1 MKKEEDE
8 DHFSS
13 DNSAISENPEFSN
26 KSNNNLKDSEE
37 LKNNENNKN
46 NINEEESRKSYNSL
60 FSFSVFSRNGDDNLI
75 FTNKVNEGFNII
87 EEKLSEENIRTSDI
101 INKIS
106 IWESIKQQLTNF
118 KNQIIFNYNI
128 FTGLTNLNLNSPKL
142 PKEIQIFDEKYSKQD
157 EQLISIL
164 KNIPWFS
171 YRKDFEQ
178 IKEKEVI
185 YTSDA
190 GWGCMIRA
198 SQMILSQGIYKLFSI
213 KDLATFINEYISYF
227 YDNKIPIKLLNKS
240 KSDNNSKSES
250 FQKKE
255 EKKNK
260 INGEDNDELYDDFLI
275 INEKKES
282 RMSFIDISL
291 EMIKGL
297 ENMSDRNSNRKY
309 ITSPFSIR
317 NYIKIEKLLNP
328 YGKKVGEYFS
338 NYDVIKLITSI
349 NEKMFEEDDCDFR
362 VINFDDGTI
371 YVEDLINKCF
381 EEIENS
387 NEVNND
393 NGFEFI
399 SLNNNEKKE
408 ELIKYNINNNFK
420 NDIYIFDKKRY
431 KFKHKFILFVSVR
444 HGLYTLDNELYDEI
458 LNIFNIKTNIGLIG
472 GKNSRAFYFIGR
484 CDTNLI
490 FLDPHYVQPTIPLTI
505 FGTDLIHESY
515 RPNDIYYMPIND
527 LSPSFSIGFA
537 IKDMKSFKMFMEKMT
552 SPDYYIEQNLK
563 KSFGIKKI
571 YLFMVKN
578 YHLKSINDD
587 NEDISNNV
595 QIKENYY

>member
-37 LKNNENNKN
+37 LKYNENNKN

-371 YVEDLINKCF
+371 YIEDLINKCF
-381 EEIENS
+381 EETENS

-552 SPDYYIEQNLK
+552 SPDYYIDQNLK

-571 YLFMVKN
+571 NLFMVKD

>member
-338 NYDVIKLITSI
+338 NYDVIKLITNI

-408 ELIKYNINNNFK
+408 ELVKYNINNNFK

>member
-371 YVEDLINKCF
+371 YIEDLINKCF
-381 EEIENS
+381 EETENS

-408 ELIKYNINNNFK
+408 ELVKYNINNNFK

-552 SPDYYIEQNLK
+552 SPDYYIDQNLK

-571 YLFMVKN
+571 NLFMVKD

>member
-338 NYDVIKLITSI
+338 NYDVIKLITNI

-408 ELIKYNINNNFK
+408 ELVKYNINNNFK

-552 SPDYYIEQNLK
+552 SPDYYIDQNLK

-571 YLFMVKN
+571 NLFMVKD

>member
-60 FSFSVFSRNGDDNLI
+60 FSFSVFSRNGDDNLM

-240 KSDNNSKSES
+240 KSDSNSKSES

-260 INGEDNDELYDDFLI
+260 FNGEDNDELYDDFLI

-371 YVEDLINKCF
+371 YIEDLINKCF
-381 EEIENS
+381 EETENS

-420 NDIYIFDKKRY
+420 NDIYIFLIKKD
-431 KFKHKFILFVSVR
+431 INLS
-444 HGLYTLDNELYDEI
+444 
-458 LNIFNIKTNIGLIG
+458 
-472 GKNSRAFYFIGR
+472 
-484 CDTNLI
+484 TNL
-490 FLDPHYVQPTIPLTI
+490 FYLYQLD
-505 FGTDLIHESY
+505 TD
-515 RPNDIYYMPIND
+515 
-527 LSPSFSIGFA
+527 
-537 IKDMKSFKMFMEKMT
+537 
-552 SPDYYIEQNLK
+552 YIL
-563 KSFGIKKI
+563 
-571 YLFMVKN
+571 
-578 YHLKSINDD
+578 
-587 NEDISNNV
+587 
-595 QIKENYY
+595 

>member
-37 LKNNENNKN
+37 LKYNENNKN

-371 YVEDLINKCF
+371 YIEDLINKCF
-381 EEIENS
+381 EETENN

-552 SPDYYIEQNLK
+552 SPDYYIDQNLK

>member
-371 YVEDLINKCF
+371 YIEDLINKCF
-381 EEIENS
+381 EETENS

-552 SPDYYIEQNLK
+552 SPDYYIDQNLK

>member
-552 SPDYYIEQNLK
+552 SPDYYIDQNLK

-571 YLFMVKN
+571 NLFMVKD

>member
-46 NINEEESRKSYNSL
+46 NNNEEENKKSYNSL
-60 FSFSVFSRNGDDNLI
+60 FSFSVFSRNGDDNLM

-338 NYDVIKLITSI
+338 NYDVIKLITNI

-371 YVEDLINKCF
+371 YIEDLINKCF

-408 ELIKYNINNNFK
+408 ELVKYNINNNFK

-552 SPDYYIEQNLK
+552 SPDYYIDQNLK